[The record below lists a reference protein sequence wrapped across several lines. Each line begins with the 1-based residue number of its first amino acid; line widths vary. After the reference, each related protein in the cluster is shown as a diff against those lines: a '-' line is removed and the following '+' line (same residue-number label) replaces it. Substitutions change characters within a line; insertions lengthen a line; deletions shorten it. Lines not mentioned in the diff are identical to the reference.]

1 MDCALTH
8 VGATCYL
15 PLAEFLLVSIPTRAI
30 RFVLTSVLAAMIAAP
45 LRRRVR
51 ERTLIHIHL
60 LAWTAFY
67 TAYFVMVR

>member
-1 MDCALTH
+1 MICTDP
-8 VGATCYL
+8 
-15 PLAEFLLVSIPTRAI
+15 PLIRFVPVAGGRAI